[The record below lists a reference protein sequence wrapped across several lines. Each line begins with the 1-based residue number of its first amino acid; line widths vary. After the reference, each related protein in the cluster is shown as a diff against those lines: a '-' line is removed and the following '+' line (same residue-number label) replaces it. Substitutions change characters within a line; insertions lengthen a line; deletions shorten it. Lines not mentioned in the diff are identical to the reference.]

1 MYTGVF
7 GWSPACG
14 FGRGDASVRKA
25 GYVGGPPFPVF
36 REVSQIWRSDDPGGS
51 SCTPEGLYHDA
62 GKVPCKIQILY
73 KTAKSGKSNQIPEGG
88 TEMTALTI
96 EHLKRGSLSVRKIT
110 GFTEKQLSELNS
122 MDFREMKQTI
132 QERLTA
138 SRQIPYGVFI
148 INAWISGDAVFIET
162 GVSPNC

>member
-1 MYTGVF
+1 
-7 GWSPACG
+7 
-14 FGRGDASVRKA
+14 
-25 GYVGGPPFPVF
+25 
-36 REVSQIWRSDDPGGS
+36 
-51 SCTPEGLYHDA
+51 
-62 GKVPCKIQILY
+62 
-73 KTAKSGKSNQIPEGG
+73 
-88 TEMTALTI
+88 MTAQLTI
-96 EHLKRGSLSVRKIT
+96 EHLQRGSLSVRKIT